1 MNNYYKDSN
10 GNVFAYDDNQVAAGL
25 ADDKTAMTPEEV
37 EAHLNPPPT
46 PEQVFAQMQGL
57 VQSNMDDEA
66 CTRGYDSILSLC
78 TYATSTNPKFQAE
91 GQAGVIWRDKCWEY
105 GYKLLA
111 DVNSG
116 IRAIQTEEE
125 VLSGLPM
132 MVWPA

>member
-1 MNNYYKDSN
+1 MNYFKDAT
-10 GNVFAYDDNQVAAGL
+10 GNVFAYSDEQVAAGL

-37 EAHLNPPPT
+37 EAHLNTPPT

-66 CTRGYDSILSLC
+66 RTRGYDSILSLC

-91 GQAGVIWRDKCWEY
+91 GQAGVIWRDKCWAY
-105 GYKLLA
+105 GYELLA
-111 DVNSG
+111 EVNAGNSPVPTEADVL
-116 IRAIQTEEE
+116 A
-125 VLSGLPM
+125 GLPA